1 MKEVKK
7 NIEVTELA
15 EVSNETEA
23 KTEEVVEKK
32 GFVQE
37 HKKAITIGAIGAG
50 LLTVVGLVWAAVKK
64 SPSPEPHPASFD
76 VSDNTSENVETEEF

>member
-1 MKEVKK
+1 MR
-7 NIEVTELA
+7 ELEITKVGELS
-15 EVSNETEA
+15 EVSNGTE
-23 KTEEVVEKK
+23 TEEVVEKK

-64 SPSPEPHPASFD
+64 SKSAEDEYVSFND
-76 VSDNTSENVETEEF
+76 DDDDDDENDSEEN